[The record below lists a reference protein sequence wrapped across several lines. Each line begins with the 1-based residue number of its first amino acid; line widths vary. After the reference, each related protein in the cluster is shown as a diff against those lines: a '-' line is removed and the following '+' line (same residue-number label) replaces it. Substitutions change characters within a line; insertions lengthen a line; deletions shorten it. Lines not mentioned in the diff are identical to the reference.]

1 MKCEYSPY
9 VKVYR
14 GGEGGSMGP
23 KKVKRLETKGER
35 VEKSIGIE
43 VA

>member
-1 MKCEYSPY
+1 
-9 VKVYR
+9 
-14 GGEGGSMGP
+14 MGP

-43 VA
+43 VVKQLC